1 MDWQTVIN
9 IGLGSVLAALGWFA
23 REIWDSLKELRKDT
37 HQIEKDLRELYVR
50 RDDLKEVRIEMTA
63 RFDKLESL
71 IGSLYDRLNDK
82 ADKWIMSDI
91 DPIITAAQQAT
102 QGIKSAIKSGREISQ
117 AVESIQN
124 FGVAEL
130 KARQAYKLKNKIKT
144 DEVTIMTAMSEWRRL
159 YRIKQM
165 EDEVKELLC
174 QQFGED
180 EGRVQFGKVLDLK
193 EKMQNEAR
201 TNKQELTDDLKR
213 WRSVQVYAV
222 GMATLL
228 VTLYY
233 IYKGH
238 LWASNKTP
246 YQRS

>member
-1 MDWQTVIN
+1 
-9 IGLGSVLAALGWFA
+9 
-23 REIWDSLKELRKDT
+23 
-37 HQIEKDLRELYVR
+37 
-50 RDDLKEVRIEMTA
+50 
-63 RFDKLESL
+63 
-71 IGSLYDRLNDK
+71 
-82 ADKWIMSDI
+82 MSDI

-130 KARQAYKLKNKIKT
+130 KARQAYKLKTKTKT
-144 DEVTIMTAMSEWRRL
+144 DEVTIMTAMAEWRRL

-238 LWASNKTP
+238 L
-246 YQRS
+246 